1 MEIHYTYKA
10 AADLKSLPRTV
21 QKRIASK
28 MRFYGEQKNP
38 LRFVERLSE
47 PLEGEY
53 RFRIGKYRLIFDVVR
68 DKIFILKVRKR
79 DEAYD

>member
-1 MEIHYTYKA
+1 
-10 AADLKSLPRTV
+10 
-21 QKRIASK
+21 
-28 MRFYGEQKNP
+28 MRFA
-38 LRFVERLSE
+38 ERLSE

>member
-10 AADLKSLPRTV
+10 ATDPKSFPRPV

-28 MRFYGEQKNP
+28 MRFYAEQKNP
-38 LRFVERLSE
+38 LRFAERLSE